1 MDEFDP
7 QLGLIKVVAT
17 LGGPEGEVKLNL
29 ALDTGATTTLIGSDA
44 LKTIGCDLDHPPET
58 ALITTASGR
67 QRVPLVDVP
76 QLRALGRRR
85 ETFRVIAEDLPLTAT
100 VDGLLGLDFLR
111 GCRLTL
117 NFIRGTIRLD
127 GR

>member
-1 MDEFDP
+1 MERFNP
-7 QLGLIKVVAT
+7 VRGLVVVNAVII
-17 LGGPEGEVKLNL
+17 GPDTETDVEL
-29 ALDTGATTTLIGSDA
+29 ALDTGATTTLINRQSLELVG
-44 LKTIGCDLDHPPET
+44 IDLDHPPET

-67 QRVPLVDVP
+67 QRIPLVDVSH
-76 QLRALGRRR
+76 LRALGQLR
-85 ETFRVIAEDLPLTAT
+85 EDFRVIAHDLPLTAT